1 MAFELEKEYSDNIP
15 VIKVIG
21 VGGGG
26 GNAVNR
32 MVKMGVRSV
41 EFIAINTDDHVLQF
55 SSANQKIQIGE
66 KITHGKG
73 AGSKPEVGREAAE
86 ENREE
91 IQAVLKD
98 TDMVFITAGMGGGT
112 GTGAAPVVAEIAQEM
127 GILTVAIVT
136 KPFAFEGRKR
146 MEQAE
151 QGIARLR
158 EHVDSLIVVPNER
171 LKFASEQRITLKN
184 AFDIADDVLRQG
196 VQSISDLILIP
207 GLVNLDFADVTSIM
221 KEAGYAHMGIG
232 FASGKEKAEEAARMA
247 ITSPLLE
254 TSITGAKGVIVNI
267 TASADIG
274 LDEISIASTMITE
287 QADMDA
293 NIIWGAVLDENME
306 DEMSVTVI
314 ATGFASDDDF
324 EQRQMDNDKQQ
335 SMNNRRNSGFSRQSA
350 PEPRRNTYAQPAQ
363 HNRDNYSSSSRDR
376 DRDRDNYDSRD
387 SYNSHNSSRESS
399 YSNSSNNSRESYNS
413 GSSYGGGSYS
423 NGGGGS
429 FGYGG
434 SSPSRDNYGSSSHT
448 KKLNDN
454 DDDSYYDI
462 MSIFKRK

>member
-1 MAFELEKEYSDNIP
+1 MAFELEKEYSNNIP

-32 MVKMGVRSV
+32 MVKMGVRCV

-55 SSANQKIQIGE
+55 SNASQKLQIGE

-91 IQAVLKD
+91 ITAVLQG

-112 GTGAAPVVAEIAQEM
+112 GTGAAPIVAEIAKDM
-127 GILTVAIVT
+127 GVLTVAIVT
-136 KPFAFEGRKR
+136 KPFAFEGKKR

-151 QGIARLR
+151 AGIAALR

-171 LKFASEQRITLKN
+171 LKYASEQRITLKN
-184 AFDIADDVLRQG
+184 AFDLADDVLRQG

-207 GLVNLDFADVTSIM
+207 GLVNLDFADVTAIM
-221 KEAGYAHMGIG
+221 NNAGYAHMGIG
-232 FASGKEKAEEAARMA
+232 YAQGKDKAEEAARMA

-254 TSITGAKGVIVNI
+254 TSIDGAKGVIVNI

-274 LDEISIASTMITE
+274 LDEIDTASAMITD
-287 QADMDA
+287 QADPEA

-314 ATGFASDDDF
+314 ATGFASFDGGKKDNASTSRMSMTSSRTEMLRNQAASVAAAKDVAARKTGNVDVADDDDTF
-324 EQRQMDNDKQQ
+324 
-335 SMNNRRNSGFSRQSA
+335 
-350 PEPRRNTYAQPAQ
+350 
-363 HNRDNYSSSSRDR
+363 
-376 DRDRDNYDSRD
+376 
-387 SYNSHNSSRESS
+387 
-399 YSNSSNNSRESYNS
+399 
-413 GSSYGGGSYS
+413 
-423 NGGGGS
+423 
-429 FGYGG
+429 
-434 SSPSRDNYGSSSHT
+434 
-448 KKLNDN
+448 
-454 DDDSYYDI
+454 YDI
-462 MSIFKRK
+462 MSIFNRK